1 MWQPIQFSRGGPGIS
16 HLFFID
22 DVQIFARANTGQIC
36 LIIEVLSSFC
46 NASGLRVNFDKSR
59 VMCSSN
65 VRRGQ
70 KSELSQL
77 VMGIPLLGARYV
89 GLNGYISILLITD
102 RI

>member
-1 MWQPIQFSRGGPGIS
+1 MIW
-16 HLFFID
+16 L
-22 DVQIFARANTGQIC
+22 
-36 LIIEVLSSFC
+36 
-46 NASGLRVNFDKSR
+46 NFDESR

-70 KSELSQL
+70 KLELSQL
-77 VMGIPLLGARYV
+77 VTGIPLLGARYV